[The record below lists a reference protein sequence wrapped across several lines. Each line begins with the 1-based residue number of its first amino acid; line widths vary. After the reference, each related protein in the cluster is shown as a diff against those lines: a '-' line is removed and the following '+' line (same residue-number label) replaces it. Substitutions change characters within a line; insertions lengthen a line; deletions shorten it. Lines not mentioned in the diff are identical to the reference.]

1 MKTKLLSLFAVF
13 ALVACTTPVTQ
24 QEVQQAQ
31 FPAQPKQAEI
41 DKAVA
46 TFMKANIMNPD
57 TAQKECAPPRKAWA
71 RQNADKPA
79 DFGWMVVCDINAK
92 DNSGNLTGV
101 KAYMILFTTNGIKTY
116 DPSTF
121 FLNINEHVQFLDL
134 IGKK

>member
-13 ALVACTTPVTQ
+13 ALVACSTPVTQ

-41 DKAVA
+41 DKEVA
-46 TFMKANIMNPD
+46 SFMKANIMNPD
-57 TAQKECAPPRKAWA
+57 SAKKECAPPRKAWA

-92 DNSGNLTGV
+92 DNSGNFTGV
-101 KAYMILFTTNGIKTY
+101 KAYMILFTTKGVKTY
-116 DPSTF
+116 DPTTF